1 MRRCLSIALV
11 VAALSP
17 AALAWADT
25 QKHVLVL
32 YATRRDSQ
40 VAIIGDRQL
49 PQMLQRTQPQPIDY
63 YSEHLDLARFPDPGY
78 QAAVADFLEAK
89 YSEPCFDVVIAMHE
103 VAFEFA
109 AAFRHRLF
117 PDAPLVFFSNV
128 ADIERV
134 QNSTGVVAPTDFA
147 STIDLAVALQPQLRN
162 VFVISGAD
170 VRDRQFERAARA
182 QLQRF
187 EQRLAITY
195 LAGLPTGDLK
205 RRLASLPERS
215 VVYYLVVNR
224 DGDGASFHPLLYM
237 EELAGVANAPVYG
250 WVDSQMNRGILGGSL
265 KNQARQVETVGDVAA
280 RVLRGENADAI
291 PIATVGLNVRQL
303 DWRQLRR
310 WNMSATELPSDVQ
323 VLFEEPSLWGRFKI
337 YIVFGVA
344 ALLAQSALIAG
355 LLIQRSRRRQAE
367 TEVRGSQAA
376 LRSSGDR
383 IRALGSRLLHAQDSE
398 RARIARELHDDISQQ
413 VALLSIDLE
422 ILKGSVP
429 GDLDGLRGQALD
441 RAHGIAKSVHD
452 LAHRLYPAKLRL
464 IGLVPALL
472 ALQREMERSD
482 VVVNLVY
489 EDVPSALPPDLTL
502 CVFRVV
508 QEALQ
513 NAVKHSGAREVS
525 VRLTGSDGGLALTI
539 ADDGTGFDVDGAM
552 GSGLGLISMRERL
565 EAVGGTLAIQSA
577 PGAGTRLEVF
587 APLGIE
593 RLSEAVV
600 SGRA

>member
-11 VAALSP
+11 VVALGPVSV
-17 AALAWADT
+17 AWAAT

-32 YATRRDSQ
+32 YATRRDAQ
-40 VAIIGDRQL
+40 VAVIGDRQL
-49 PQMLQRTQPQPIDY
+49 PQILQREQSQPIDY
-63 YSEHLDLARFPDPGY
+63 YSEHLDLARFSDPGY
-78 QAAVADFLEAK
+78 QAVVADFLDAK
-89 YSEPCFDVVIAMHE
+89 YSEQCFDVVIAMHE
-103 VAFEFA
+103 VAYEFA
-109 AAFRHRLF
+109 VANRHRLF

-128 ADIERV
+128 ADTKRV
-134 QNSTGVVAPTDFA
+134 QNSTGVVAPNDFA
-147 STIDLAVALQPQLRN
+147 STIDFAMALQPETRN
-162 VFVISGAD
+162 VFVVAGGD
-170 VRDRQFERAARA
+170 LRDRAFERTARA
-182 QLQRF
+182 QFQRF

-195 LAGLPTGDLK
+195 LTGLPTADLK

-215 VVYYLVVNR
+215 VIFYLVVNR

-237 EELAGVANAPVYG
+237 EDIARIANAPVFG
-250 WVDSQMNRGILGGSL
+250 WVDSMMGRGIIGGSL
-265 KNQARQVETVGDVAA
+265 KSQARQVEAVGEVAA
-280 RVLRGENADAI
+280 RVLGGENADAI
-291 PIATVGLNVRQL
+291 PIATTGLNVLQV
-303 DWRQLRR
+303 DWRELRR
-310 WNMSATELPSDVQ
+310 WNISATRLPPDVQ
-323 VLFEEPSLWGRFKI
+323 VRFEEPSLWGRFKI
-337 YIVFGVA
+337 YIVLAAA

-355 LLIQRSRRRQAE
+355 LLIQRSRRLQAE
-367 TEVRGSQAA
+367 AEVRGSQVA
-376 LRSSGDR
+376 LRHSDDR

-489 EDVPSALPPDLTL
+489 EDVPSSLPPDLTL

-525 VRLTGSDGGLALTI
+525 VRLTGGEGLTLTV
-539 ADDGTGFDVDGAM
+539 ADDGTGFDVETAM

-565 EAVGGTLAIQSA
+565 EAVGGTLTIQSA
-577 PGAGTRLEVF
+577 PSTGTRVEVF